1 MLFKTFVQK
10 LYRAIGCET
19 TQADFV
25 FDVFCSVLSD
35 KYIEKEKI
43 LSKPLSNGGRM
54 YRYYFDGT
62 KSICNFARKII
73 RYVDARNFEYF
84 YNFKFENQPELIR
97 NVVNEFSDEIPGIN
111 DFNFAIEL
119 GKLLVEILF
128 EASKNCINLLE
139 NEYSKLRHALYEEAD
154 GVCPI
159 TGNKLKISGE
169 NAFKIVKIDKT
180 LPINFDNTIAI
191 SPNASPTYF
200 YKNSDRHRKEL
211 TLVKDNYFER
221 NRIKTLLDSSI
232 YSWKLK
238 AIIDKIE
245 NNPSILN
252 VSLRLKPLK
261 IKDKI
266 DKTSLIYS
274 KINPLIT
281 DYYLYIKDLFKNRDG
296 NGFNFEEL
304 CKTIRD
310 NYLKLKKENLKQE
323 RIFDLL
329 VEDLSLKTQEELL
342 PCEIVISFFVQN
354 CEVFNEIS
362 K

>member
-35 KYIEKEKI
+35 KYVEKDEI
-43 LSKPLSNGGRM
+43 LSKSLSNGGRM

-84 YNFKFENQPELIR
+84 YKDSFENQPELIR

-111 DFNFAIEL
+111 DSNFAIEL
-119 GKLLVEILF
+119 GKLLVDILF
-128 EASKNCINLLE
+128 EASKNCINLPE
-139 NEYSKLRHALYEEAD
+139 NEYSKLRHDLYEEAD

-159 TGNKLKISGE
+159 TGHKLKISGE
-169 NAFKIVKIDKT
+169 YAFKIVKIDKS

-191 SPNASPTYF
+191 SPYASPTYF
-200 YKNSDRHRKEL
+200 YKNSDRHKEEL
-211 TLVKDNYFER
+211 TLIKDGYFEA
-221 NRIKTLLDSSI
+221 NKIKTLLDAST
-232 YSWKLK
+232 YSCKLK
-238 AIIDKIE
+238 SIIDKIKV
-245 NNPSILN
+245 NPSILN
-252 VSLRLKPLK
+252 VSLKLKPLK

-266 DKTSLIYS
+266 DKKTLIYS
-274 KINPLIT
+274 KVNPLVI
-281 DYYLYIKDLFKNRDG
+281 DYYLYVKDLFKNRDG
-296 NGFNFEEL
+296 NGFYFEEL
-304 CKTIRD
+304 CKTIRE
-310 NYLKLKKENLKQE
+310 NYLKLANENLKQE
-323 RIFDLL
+323 KIFDLL